1 MIEISTLLTIQDVIP
16 FSLTIE
22 EKYIWGLLCQEIS
35 MVSPDL
41 CPQISDLP
49 FSLTI
54 EEKYIWGLLC
64 QEISMVSPDFQILSP
79 DLWCPQ
85 IYIVGA
91 LSLIFF

>member
-1 MIEISTLLTIQDVIP
+1 MIEISTLLTIQDVNP
-16 FSLTIE
+16 
-22 EKYIWGLLCQEIS
+22 
-35 MVSPDL
+35 V
-41 CPQISDLP
+41 
-49 FSLTI
+49 SLTI

>member
-41 CPQISDLP
+41 CLVLNAEAP
-49 FSLTI
+49 FAD
-54 EEKYIWGLLC
+54 
-64 QEISMVSPDFQILSP
+64 VS
-79 DLWCPQ
+79 
-85 IYIVGA
+85 
-91 LSLIFF
+91 